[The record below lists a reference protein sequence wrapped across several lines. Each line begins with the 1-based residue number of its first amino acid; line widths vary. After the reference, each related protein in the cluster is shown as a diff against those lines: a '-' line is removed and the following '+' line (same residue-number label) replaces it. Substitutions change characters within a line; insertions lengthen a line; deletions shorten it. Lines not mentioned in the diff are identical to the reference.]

1 MPTLQRLAKFGYWP
15 IRVLSD
21 KTGRIDLTKTGII
34 FAVKTE
40 LTALA
45 AHRVIAHMPLKAGTE
60 ALVQCGRDI
69 GLPVNALSAGL
80 LKHVLKAI
88 LMIRAVRDAKRD
100 RAIEPLNLGS
110 CLLCAK
116 VPSSDGEP
124 DGTGCVH
131 SLYDA
136 TYCFS
141 QLTEANGQRAVPSR
155 DGDHEVLAASRKV
168 LLSEA
173 ALVRSYDRS
182 LLLNANNSSGAT
194 QASAEAAHAA
204 GPVRGATGDGCIG
217 NNCEGH
223 TVHKAN
229 RGLVMPTDFDVAKER
244 SEPALVLATAQ
255 CRHLCA
261 AKAVTSSTHEN
272 FALMYALID
281 GLLEDPAFTPAM
293 FEDPEWPEHLRN
305 KLNHIGVYDIGC
317 RFIIKLEERFS
328 LRYGEE
334 ETAKLR
340 DGFLRRVGVKTE
352 AELTA
357 EGGIEPIA
365 EFSAPESAAPEAAAP
380 EAATPKEP
388 TWRQKLAARMASIR
402 SNRTMPGLPFDINF
416 AVGAFHVW
424 GHDWACQEIN
434 GQFRIPGTA
443 LTQGDG
449 PETLNWFLKVRAAIT
464 RSLSREMLDASVEL
478 YMRYY
483 NEIRWERFVSDLA
496 TRARNAHAK
505 AVASAAQKQAFED
518 LAGRTF
524 STDETRQFRLEVRA
538 AASSP
543 AAKPDAPAIS
553 GGSAIAAA
561 EKIVQATAWLDS
573 LTAMQL
579 FVGDIPADG
588 QFGPSN
594 PNSDALLII
603 HAGMNI
609 DKANNFN
616 RWNRFR
622 VALALKA
629 AAIRVCKLTAAHLAA
644 CRKEA
649 TTTTDAAS
657 TSLKVAKAVRATSIA
672 TEAKKLQAKTLTAA
686 ESEAGDKRH
695 RLVKKWLLEAF
706 RNLRSARLASSKH
719 ETSKPLT
726 GKVTD
731 AERHVIELM
740 CIHNAYLVAVES
752 QEAPLDVTLLRSSDF
767 DMSTYITLVDAEA
780 TSTAG
785 LSFRRK
791 QELVH
796 MDDMRARIQEEFF
809 LLKKEVD
816 HLPRVLRHV
825 GDHLRTTIQQCLQRT
840 GDARSD
846 ADTSDAFHASLM
858 LAAVERQLK
867 AHKRM
872 FTNWECIP
880 VTEDEPEMDP
890 DADDL
895 CPNLADDAAS
905 ESGLGDVDSDD
916 IASVHDDSY
925 HFEVDLPEAPF
936 GSLDDPTPMNCDE
949 HPIIDLC

>member
-1 MPTLQRLAKFGYWP
+1 MRSEGGDVIDTRELCAHVRAHRRLARRPGLHAGDVRRPGVAGAPAQQAPPY
-15 IRVLSD
+15 RRL
-21 KTGRIDLTKTGII
+21 R
-34 FAVKTE
+34 
-40 LTALA
+40 
-45 AHRVIAHMPLKAGTE
+45 HRLPLQK
-60 ALVQCGRDI
+60 
-69 GLPVNALSAGL
+69 
-80 LKHVLKAI
+80 
-88 LMIRAVRDAKRD
+88 
-100 RAIEPLNLGS
+100 
-110 CLLCAK
+110 
-116 VPSSDGEP
+116 
-124 DGTGCVH
+124 
-131 SLYDA
+131 
-136 TYCFS
+136 
-141 QLTEANGQRAVPSR
+141 
-155 DGDHEVLAASRKV
+155 
-168 LLSEA
+168 
-173 ALVRSYDRS
+173 
-182 LLLNANNSSGAT
+182 
-194 QASAEAAHAA
+194 
-204 GPVRGATGDGCIG
+204 
-217 NNCEGH
+217 
-223 TVHKAN
+223 
-229 RGLVMPTDFDVAKER
+229 
-244 SEPALVLATAQ
+244 
-255 CRHLCA
+255 
-261 AKAVTSSTHEN
+261 
-272 FALMYALID
+272 
-281 GLLEDPAFTPAM
+281 LLEQ
-293 FEDPEWPEHLRN
+293 
-305 KLNHIGVYDIGC
+305 
-317 RFIIKLEERFS
+317 RFF

-357 EGGIEPIA
+357 EERIEPSA
-365 EFSAPESAAPEAAAP
+365 ESSAPESAAPEAAAP
-380 EAATPKEP
+380 EAAAPKEP

-478 YMRYY
+478 YLRYY

-524 STDETRQFRLEVRA
+524 SSDQIQQFRLDVRA

-543 AAKPDAPAIS
+543 AAKPDAAAIS
-553 GGSAIAAA
+553 SGSAIAAA
-561 EKIVQATAWLDS
+561 EKMIQATAWLES

-588 QFGPSN
+588 LFGPSN

-649 TTTTDAAS
+649 TTATDAAY
-657 TSLKVAKAVRATSIA
+657 TSQKVAKAVRATSIA

-719 ETSKPLT
+719 ASSKPLT

-731 AERHVIELM
+731 AEQHVIELM
-740 CIHNAYLVAVES
+740 CIHNAHLVAVES
-752 QEAPLDVTLLRSSDF
+752 QDAPLDVTLLGSSDF
-767 DMSTYITLVDAEA
+767 DMSMYITLVDAEA

-796 MDDMRARIQEEFF
+796 MDDMDARTKEEFF

-825 GDHLRTTIQQCLQRT
+825 EDHLRTTIQQCLQRT

-858 LAAVERQLK
+858 LTAVERQLK

-880 VTEDEPEMDP
+880 VTEDEPDMDP
-890 DADDL
+890 DAEDL
-895 CPNLADDAAS
+895 CPDLADDAVS

-925 HFEVDLPEAPF
+925 HFEDDLQEAPF
-936 GSLDDPTPMNCDE
+936 ASLDGPTPMNCDE

>member
-1 MPTLQRLAKFGYWP
+1 
-15 IRVLSD
+15 
-21 KTGRIDLTKTGII
+21 
-34 FAVKTE
+34 
-40 LTALA
+40 
-45 AHRVIAHMPLKAGTE
+45 
-60 ALVQCGRDI
+60 
-69 GLPVNALSAGL
+69 
-80 LKHVLKAI
+80 
-88 LMIRAVRDAKRD
+88 
-100 RAIEPLNLGS
+100 
-110 CLLCAK
+110 
-116 VPSSDGEP
+116 
-124 DGTGCVH
+124 
-131 SLYDA
+131 
-136 TYCFS
+136 
-141 QLTEANGQRAVPSR
+141 
-155 DGDHEVLAASRKV
+155 
-168 LLSEA
+168 
-173 ALVRSYDRS
+173 
-182 LLLNANNSSGAT
+182 
-194 QASAEAAHAA
+194 
-204 GPVRGATGDGCIG
+204 
-217 NNCEGH
+217 
-223 TVHKAN
+223 
-229 RGLVMPTDFDVAKER
+229 
-244 SEPALVLATAQ
+244 
-255 CRHLCA
+255 
-261 AKAVTSSTHEN
+261 
-272 FALMYALID
+272 
-281 GLLEDPAFTPAM
+281 M

-340 DGFLRRVGVKTE
+340 EGFLRRVGVKTE

-357 EGGIEPIA
+357 EEGIEPSA
-365 EFSAPESAAPEAAAP
+365 EFSAPESAAPESAAPDSAAP
-380 EAATPKEP
+380 ESAAPEDATPKEP

-424 GHDWACQEIN
+424 GHDWACQELN

-478 YMRYY
+478 YLRYY

-588 QFGPSN
+588 HFGPSN

-719 ETSKPLT
+719 ESSKPLT

-796 MDDMRARIQEEFF
+796 MADMGERIQEEFF

>member
-1 MPTLQRLAKFGYWP
+1 
-15 IRVLSD
+15 
-21 KTGRIDLTKTGII
+21 
-34 FAVKTE
+34 
-40 LTALA
+40 
-45 AHRVIAHMPLKAGTE
+45 
-60 ALVQCGRDI
+60 
-69 GLPVNALSAGL
+69 
-80 LKHVLKAI
+80 
-88 LMIRAVRDAKRD
+88 
-100 RAIEPLNLGS
+100 
-110 CLLCAK
+110 
-116 VPSSDGEP
+116 
-124 DGTGCVH
+124 
-131 SLYDA
+131 
-136 TYCFS
+136 
-141 QLTEANGQRAVPSR
+141 
-155 DGDHEVLAASRKV
+155 
-168 LLSEA
+168 
-173 ALVRSYDRS
+173 
-182 LLLNANNSSGAT
+182 
-194 QASAEAAHAA
+194 
-204 GPVRGATGDGCIG
+204 
-217 NNCEGH
+217 
-223 TVHKAN
+223 
-229 RGLVMPTDFDVAKER
+229 
-244 SEPALVLATAQ
+244 
-255 CRHLCA
+255 
-261 AKAVTSSTHEN
+261 
-272 FALMYALID
+272 
-281 GLLEDPAFTPAM
+281 
-293 FEDPEWPEHLRN
+293 
-305 KLNHIGVYDIGC
+305 
-317 RFIIKLEERFS
+317 
-328 LRYGEE
+328 
-334 ETAKLR
+334 
-340 DGFLRRVGVKTE
+340 
-352 AELTA
+352 
-357 EGGIEPIA
+357 
-365 EFSAPESAAPEAAAP
+365 
-380 EAATPKEP
+380 
-388 TWRQKLAARMASIR
+388 
-402 SNRTMPGLPFDINF
+402 MPGLPFDINF

-478 YMRYY
+478 YLRYY

-524 STDETRQFRLEVRA
+524 STDEIRQFRLEVHA

-543 AAKPDAPAIS
+543 AAKPEAPAIS

-890 DADDL
+890 DAEDL
-895 CPNLADDAAS
+895 CPNLADDAVSDS

-925 HFEVDLPEAPF
+925 HFEANLQEAPF
-936 GSLDDPTPMNCDE
+936 GSLDVPTPMNCDE
-949 HPIIDLC
+949 HPIIDLCP